1 MRKAPSAW
9 LRRYPQ
15 PQPPRCRL
23 VCLPHAGGSASFF
36 NDWRAGL
43 PADIELISVQ
53 YPGREERLN
62 ETWPGSLEWMA
73 GTITRAL
80 SALSD
85 RPLVLFGHSMGA
97 ALAYEVAGRMQQQ
110 GSAPQRLIVSAHP
123 APHRQRHSE
132 LHLGSDEAL
141 LADVRRLSDGAP
153 SLLDDPTLRDLYLP
167 ALRNDYRLIESYR
180 GDIGRALDL
189 PLSVCLGGQDPEVD
203 ADEAYAWAEV
213 SAQVTDFQSFPGAH
227 FYLREQQ
234 AEVLRH
240 LTRLLAGHGEQPWHC
255 WPSTP

>member
-9 LRRYPQ
+9 LRRYLQ

-23 VCLPHAGGSASFF
+23 VCFPHAGGSAGFF
-36 NDWRAGL
+36 NDWRGLL

-53 YPGREERLN
+53 YPGREERLD

-80 SALSD
+80 SDLVD
-85 RPLVLFGHSMGA
+85 RPLVLFGHSLGA
-97 ALAYEVAGRMQQQ
+97 ALAFEVAARLQQQ

-123 APHRQRHSE
+123 APHRQRHSA
-132 LHLGSDEAL
+132 LHLGPDAGL
-141 LADVRRLSDGAP
+141 LEDVRRLSDGAP
-153 SLLDDPTLRDLYLP
+153 SPLDDPALRELYLP

-180 GDIGRALDL
+180 GDISRALDL
-189 PLSVCLGGQDPEVD
+189 PLSVCLGARDPEVD
-203 ADEAYAWAEV
+203 PDEAYAWAET
-213 SAQVTDFQSFPGAH
+213 SAQVTDFQSFPGGH
-227 FYLREQQ
+227 FYLRDQQ
-234 AEVLRH
+234 AELLRH
-240 LTRLLAGHGEQPWHC
+240 LTRLLAGHGEPAWQA

>member
-36 NDWRAGL
+36 NDWRNLL
-43 PADIELISVQ
+43 PTDIELIAVQ
-53 YPGREERLN
+53 YPGREERLS

-73 GTITRAL
+73 GNITRAL
-80 SALSD
+80 SDLVE
-85 RPLVLFGHSMGA
+85 RPLVLFGHSLGA
-97 ALAYEVAGRMQQQ
+97 ALAYEVAARLQQQ

-123 APHRQRHSE
+123 APHRQRHGE

-153 SLLDDPTLRDLYLP
+153 SLLDDPTLRELYLP
-167 ALRNDYRLIESYR
+167 ALRNDYRLIECYR
-180 GDIGRALDL
+180 GTVGRALDL
-189 PLSVCLGGQDPEVD
+189 PLSVCLGSQDSEVD

-213 SAQVTDFQSFPGAH
+213 SAQVTDFQTFPGGH
-227 FYLREQQ
+227 FYLRQQQ

-240 LTRLLAGHGEQPWHC
+240 LTRLLAGLGEQPWQC